1 MLESSFTGI
10 IRTVFIIIGVITILR
25 LLGRVMQ
32 LRRNQN
38 ELRNIEER
46 EEEIKNTR
54 RNTGRIDFLNS
65 QSNNSSSKIEDV
77 DFEELKD

>member
-25 LLGRVMQ
+25 LLGRIMQ
-32 LRRNQN
+32 ARRNQE
-38 ELRNIEER
+38 ELRNLDNI
-46 EEEIKNTR
+46 EEEIKKAK
-54 RNTGRIDFLNS
+54 RNTGRIDILNS
-65 QSNNSSSKIEDV
+65 QSNNSSDKIEDV

>member
-32 LRRNQN
+32 AKRNQS
-38 ELRNIEER
+38 ELRNLEEK

-54 RNTGRIDFLNS
+54 RNTGRIDILNS
-65 QSNNSSSKIEDV
+65 QSNKSSNKIEDV

>member
-32 LRRNQN
+32 VRRNQN

-46 EEEIKNTR
+46 EEEIKNAR

>member
-1 MLESSFTGI
+1 MLESSCTGI

-25 LLGRVMQ
+25 LLGRVMHV
-32 LRRNQN
+32 RRNQN

-46 EEEIKNTR
+46 EEEIKNAR

>member
-32 LRRNQN
+32 VRRNQN

-46 EEEIKNTR
+46 EEEIKNAR
-54 RNTGRIDFLNS
+54 RNTGRIDILNP
-65 QSNNSSSKIEDV
+65 QSNNSSGKIEDV

>member
-1 MLESSFTGI
+1 MLVSSFTGI

-32 LRRNQN
+32 VRRNQN

-46 EEEIKNTR
+46 EEEIKNAR

-65 QSNNSSSKIEDV
+65 QSNNSTSKIEDV

>member
-32 LRRNQN
+32 AKRNQS
-38 ELRNIEER
+38 ELRNLEEK

-54 RNTGRIDFLNS
+54 RNTGRIDILNS
-65 QSNNSSSKIEDV
+65 QSNKSSSKIEDV

>member
-1 MLESSFTGI
+1 MH
-10 IRTVFIIIGVITILR
+10 V
-25 LLGRVMQ
+25 
-32 LRRNQN
+32 RRNQN

-46 EEEIKNTR
+46 EEEIKNAR

>member
-32 LRRNQN
+32 VRRNQN

-46 EEEIKNTR
+46 EEEIKNAR

-65 QSNNSSSKIEDV
+65 QSNNSTSKIEDV